1 MHVFQQH
8 PTRVFLFILY
18 PPRSFLLCFILAITR
33 FNNFVAINAFIVPLG
48 LERNAASRAKT
59 GRYTWAMDEYRVEGR
74 RRGRKEKR
82 GNEKD
87 TKGSVEARTRSS
99 AFSSLTW
106 IWKRGCGCRTRLAGN
121 AACRCPGASFRRK
134 PPVLLLKIASCPKLS
149 TKQQFFFATFAFR
162 CGKTATH
169 G

>member
-1 MHVFQQH
+1 M
-8 PTRVFLFILY
+8 
-18 PPRSFLLCFILAITR
+18 
-33 FNNFVAINAFIVPLG
+33 PLG

-134 PPVLLLKIASCPKLS
+134 PLVLLLKIASCPKLPFY
-149 TKQQFFFATFAFR
+149 Q
-162 CGKTATH
+162 TAIFLRYVCVSMWQNSNTWLKRINQLIYFH
-169 G
+169 HSSSWIENIITSYIT